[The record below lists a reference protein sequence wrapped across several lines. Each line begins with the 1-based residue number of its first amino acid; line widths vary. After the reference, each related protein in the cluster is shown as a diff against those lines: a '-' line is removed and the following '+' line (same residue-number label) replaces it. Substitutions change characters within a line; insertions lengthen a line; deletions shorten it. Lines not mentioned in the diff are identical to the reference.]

1 MKNIILNNSLRKYV
15 KKHILLVDGGLDLG
29 KLLNFILAPEYR
41 LTIKTN
47 GIEALSWLEEGN
59 DPDLVISSLRMPYF
73 DGSVFIQSLKC
84 SGFYRNTPVMVLSGE
99 ENLEDKIKS
108 MSFRID
114 SYMEKPFDPVV
125 LKNQISRLIA

>member
-1 MKNIILNNSLRKYV
+1 MKNLILKNDVRKYE

-29 KLLNFILAPEYR
+29 KLLNFILAPDYR

-47 GIEALSWLEEGN
+47 GIDALSWLEEGN

-84 SGFYRNTPVMVLSGE
+84 SGFYRNTPVMLLSGE
-99 ENLEDKIKS
+99 ENLEEKIKN

>member
-1 MKNIILNNSLRKYV
+1 MKNLILKNDVRKYE

-29 KLLNFILAPEYR
+29 KLLNFILAPDYR

-47 GIEALSWLEEGN
+47 GIDALSWLEEGN

-84 SGFYRNTPVMVLSGE
+84 SGFYRNTPVMLLSGE
-99 ENLEDKIKS
+99 ENLEDKIKN

>member
-1 MKNIILNNSLRKYV
+1 MKNLILKNNVKKYV

-29 KLLNFILAPEYR
+29 KLLNFILAPEYK

-47 GIEALSWLEEGN
+47 GIDALSWLEEGN
-59 DPDLVISSLRMPYF
+59 DPDLVISSLRMPFF

-84 SGFYRNTPVMVLSGE
+84 SGFYRNTPVMLLSGE
-99 ENLEDKIKS
+99 ENLEDKIKN
-108 MSFRID
+108 MSVRID
-114 SYMEKPFDPVV
+114 SYMEKPFDPAI

>member
-1 MKNIILNNSLRKYV
+1 MKNLILKNNVKKYV

-29 KLLNFILAPEYR
+29 KLLNFILAPEYK

-47 GIEALSWLEEGN
+47 GIDALSWLEEGN
-59 DPDLVISSLRMPYF
+59 DPDLVISSLRMPFF

-84 SGFYRNTPVMVLSGE
+84 SGFYRNTPVMLLSGE
-99 ENLEDKIKS
+99 ENLEDKIKN
-108 MSFRID
+108 MPVRID
-114 SYMEKPFDPVV
+114 SYMEKPFDPAI

>member
-1 MKNIILNNSLRKYV
+1 MKKLSIKSIGKNDRKKQIL
-15 KKHILLVDGGLDLG
+15 IVDGGLSLG

-73 DGSVFIQSLKC
+73 DGSMFIQNLRF
-84 SGFYRNTPVMVLSGE
+84 SGLYRNTPVMLLSGE
-99 ENLEDKIKS
+99 ENLEEKVKQ
-108 MSFRID
+108 MSFKID
-114 SYMEKPFDPVV
+114 SYMEKPFDPTV
-125 LKNQISRLIA
+125 LKHRISRLIA